1 MKQTLILSL
10 GVIIMANLLNQVETI
25 YNVAKETAKTS
36 ITAGFGVYGTIVDEA
51 SKSSDKATQLFES
64 LVERGTQ
71 VEPQVK
77 EQVSA
82 LLGKKISLESI
93 ETKAQSITGR
103 FTGVQG
109 QKLNEVESKID
120 LLATM
125 ISELK
130 TEPAKVQKVVK
141 APVKATA
148 EA

>member
-1 MKQTLILSL
+1 MS
-10 GVIIMANLLNQVETI
+10 NLLDQAKTI
-25 YNVAKETAKTS
+25 LTVAKDTAKTS
-36 ITAGFGVYGTIVDEA
+36 ITAGFGVYGTILDGA

-71 VEPQVK
+71 VEPKFK
-77 EQVSA
+77 EQTSA
-82 LLGKKISLESI
+82 IFAKKITLESI

-109 QKLNEVESKID
+109 SKLNEVESKID

-130 TEPAKVQKVVK
+130 TAQAK
-141 APVKATA
+141 A
-148 EA
+148 

>member
-1 MKQTLILSL
+1 
-10 GVIIMANLLNQVETI
+10 MANLLNQVETI

-36 ITAGFGVYGTIVDEA
+36 ITAGFGVYGTIIDEA
-51 SKSSDKATQLFES
+51 SKSSDKATKLFES

-77 EQVSA
+77 EQVAA

-93 ETKAQSITGR
+93 ETKAQSITSR
-103 FTGVQG
+103 FTGAQG

-130 TEPAKVQKVVK
+130 TEPAKVQKVIK

>member
-1 MKQTLILSL
+1 
-10 GVIIMANLLNQVETI
+10 MANLLNQVETI

-36 ITAGFGVYGTIVDEA
+36 ITAGFGVYGTIIDEA

-64 LVERGTQ
+64 LVERGAQ

-82 LLGKKISLESI
+82 LLGKRISLESI

-130 TEPAKVQKVVK
+130 TEPAKVQKVIK
-141 APVKATA
+141 APAKATA

>member
-1 MKQTLILSL
+1 
-10 GVIIMANLLNQVETI
+10 MANLLNQVETI

-71 VEPQVK
+71 VEPKVK
-77 EQVSA
+77 EQVSS

-93 ETKAQSITGR
+93 ETKAQSITSR

-141 APVKATA
+141 APAKATA

>member
-1 MKQTLILSL
+1 
-10 GVIIMANLLNQVETI
+10 MANLLNQVETI
-25 YNVAKETAKTS
+25 YNAAKDTAKKS
-36 ITAGFGVYGTIVDEA
+36 ITAGFGVYGTIIDEA

-71 VEPQVK
+71 IEPKLK
-77 EQVSA
+77 EKVSS
-82 LLGKKISLESI
+82 LFSNKISLESI
-93 ETKAQSITGR
+93 EAKAQSITSR

-130 TEPAKVQKVVK
+130 TEPAKVQKVIK
-141 APVKATA
+141 APAKATA

>member
-1 MKQTLILSL
+1 MS
-10 GVIIMANLLNQVETI
+10 NLLNQAKTI
-25 YNVAKETAKTS
+25 LTVAKDTAKTS
-36 ITAGFGVYGTIVDEA
+36 VTAGFGVYGTILDEA
-51 SKSSDKATQLFES
+51 SKSSDKATQIFES

-82 LLGKKISLESI
+82 LFSKKISLETI
-93 ETKAQSITGR
+93 ETKAQSITSR

-120 LLATM
+120 LLAQM

-141 APVKATA
+141 AITAKVTA

>member
-1 MKQTLILSL
+1 
-10 GVIIMANLLNQVETI
+10 
-25 YNVAKETAKTS
+25 
-36 ITAGFGVYGTIVDEA
+36 
-51 SKSSDKATQLFES
+51 FES
-64 LVERGTQ
+64 LVERGAQ
-71 VEPQVK
+71 VEPQIK

-82 LLGKKISLESI
+82 LFGKKISLESI
-93 ETKAQSITGR
+93 ETKAQSITSR

-120 LLATM
+120 LLAQM

-141 APVKATA
+141 AAASKATA

>member
-1 MKQTLILSL
+1 
-10 GVIIMANLLNQVETI
+10 MANLLNQVETI

-51 SKSSDKATQLFES
+51 AKSSDKVTQLFES

-71 VEPQVK
+71 VEPQIK
-77 EQVSA
+77 EQFSA
-82 LLGKKISLESI
+82 LFSKNISLESI
-93 ETKAQSITGR
+93 ESKAQSITGR
-103 FTGVQG
+103 FTGIQG

-120 LLATM
+120 LLAEM

-130 TEPAKVQKVVK
+130 TEPTKVQKVVK
-141 APVKATA
+141 AAASKATA

>member
-1 MKQTLILSL
+1 
-10 GVIIMANLLNQVETI
+10 MANLLNQVETI

-51 SKSSDKATQLFES
+51 TKSSDKATQLFES
-64 LVERGTQ
+64 LVERGAQ

-77 EQVSA
+77 EQVSS
-82 LLGKKISLESI
+82 LFSKKISLDSI

-120 LLATM
+120 LLAQM

-141 APVKATA
+141 SAAAKVTA